1 MKSRLKKIS
10 EIIVK
15 KKKFTNQLKAQ
26 EPLLRVNIL
35 RQLLSGNTGNA
46 PVNELLEFLDINF
59 CYDNFIVIIFL
70 IENKEGN
77 FFASDDA
84 ENNSEKQERVLANV
98 MKECLSSDE
107 CGVISLEEDSCVT
120 FILNV
125 KENNSDT
132 ISIVK
137 EKIAEG
143 RTILEEEGKLFF
155 NANVSDIHTETA
167 GIALGYSEAMR
178 CIEQRFIL
186 ENEETIL
193 FGNLETFGTVGY
205 HFPLDVEQKLIHCLK
220 TGEYEGCSEIL
231 DDIYNTNINER
242 NIDLGLAKCLMY
254 DVLGAVA
261 KSLAEIYR
269 EAEKIACT
277 DRMFEYVLESPS
289 ANGMM
294 EKIKNVFRI
303 VCNDVRRRPVNSS
316 SSLIAKI
323 DEYLC
328 ERFFDTAL
336 NVTNVAVHF
345 DMNTTYLSNM
355 YKKKK
360 GIGLLEYLTNIRMEK
375 AKEVLREDPYITIED
390 LCKRVGV
397 GNVRTFSRVFVKY
410 VGVTPGKFKD
420 LVLKEMG
427 SDSQEGGAY
436 EKES

>member
-1 MKSRLKKIS
+1 MKSDYENNS
-10 EIIVK
+10 EIIEK
-15 KKKFTNQLKAQ
+15 NKKFTDRLKDK

-35 RQLLSGNTGNA
+35 RQILSGNTGNI
-46 PVNELLEFLDINF
+46 PVSDILEFLDINF
-59 CYDNFIVIIFL
+59 CYENFMVIIFL
-70 IENKEGN
+70 IEDKKGN
-77 FFASDDA
+77 FFGNDDV
-84 ENNSEKQERVLANV
+84 ENNGEKQEYILANV
-98 MKECLSSDE
+98 MKDCLSSED

-125 KENNSDT
+125 KENNSD
-132 ISIVK
+132 SIRFVE

-143 RTILEEEGKLFF
+143 RNILEEEGKLFF

-193 FGNLETFGTVGY
+193 FRNLETFGTVGY

-277 DRMFEYVLESPS
+277 DRMFEYVLQSPS

-303 VCNDVRRRPVNSS
+303 VCNDVRRRPVNSR

-328 ERFFDTAL
+328 ERFYDTSL

-360 GIGLLEYLTNIRMEK
+360 GIGLLEYITTIRVEK
-375 AKEVLREDPYITIED
+375 AKEILMNEPSVTLEVLGQ
-390 LCKRVGV
+390 RVGIA
-397 GNVRTFSRVFVKY
+397 NVRTFSRVFTKHT
-410 VGVTPGKFKD
+410 GVTPGKFKE
-420 LVLKEMG
+420 VSVKEK
-427 SDSQEGGAY
+427 Q
-436 EKES
+436 

>member
-1 MKSRLKKIS
+1 MKSGLKKIS
-10 EIIVK
+10 EIIEK
-15 KKKFTNQLKAQ
+15 KKKFTNHLKEQ
-26 EPLLRVNIL
+26 ESLLRVNIL
-35 RQLLSGNTGNA
+35 RQLLSGNNGNISA
-46 PVNELLEFLDINF
+46 NDILEFLDINF
-59 CYDNFIVIIFL
+59 CYDNFMVIIFL
-70 IENKEGN
+70 IENAERMSFGN
-77 FFASDDA
+77 VNEEHSG
-84 ENNSEKQERVLANV
+84 EKQESLLANV
-98 MKECLSSDE
+98 MNECLSSDE
-107 CGVISLEEDSCVT
+107 CSVTSLEEDSCVT

-125 KENNSDT
+125 KENTSET
-132 ISIVK
+132 IEFVK

-143 RTILEEEGKLFF
+143 RTILEEERKLFF
-155 NANVSDIHTETA
+155 NANVSDIHGETD

-186 ENEETIL
+186 EKEETIL
-193 FGNLETFGTVGY
+193 FCNLETFGTVGY
-205 HFPLDVEQKLIHCLK
+205 HFPLDVEQKLIYCLK

-242 NIDLGLAKCLMY
+242 EIDLGLAKCLMY

-261 KSLAEIYR
+261 KSLAEIYW

-277 DRMFEYVLESPS
+277 DRMFEYVLASPS

-303 VCNDVRRRPVNSS
+303 VCNDVRRMPANSS
-316 SSLIAKI
+316 SNLIAKI

-328 ERFFDTAL
+328 ENFFDTSL
-336 NVTNVAVHF
+336 NVTSVALRF

-360 GIGLLEYLTNIRMEK
+360 GIGLLEYLTNIRLEK
-375 AKEVLREDPYITIED
+375 AKELLREDPHITIED
-390 LCKRVGV
+390 LCKKVGV

-420 LVLKEMG
+420 LVLKKKS
-427 SDSQEGGAY
+427 SDEQEGGAY